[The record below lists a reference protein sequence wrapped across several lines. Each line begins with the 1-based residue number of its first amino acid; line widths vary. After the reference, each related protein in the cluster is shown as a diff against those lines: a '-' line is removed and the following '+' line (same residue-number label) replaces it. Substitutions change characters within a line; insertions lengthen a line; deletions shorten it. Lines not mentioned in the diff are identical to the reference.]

1 MEKFRVRYRERC
13 DVLLMDDIYFL
24 GRGEAVQEEFFHT
37 LNDFFEKGRQVVVAS
52 DLHHANVYLGLF
64 GSAEQKKTA
73 AALLEKNRKRIQ
85 GLVGK
90 AVILKYTPQLRFI
103 IDNANERGNRVLS
116 ILDEIEKTLPPE

>member
-1 MEKFRVRYRERC
+1 MKRE
-13 DVLLMDDIYFL
+13 I
-24 GRGEAVQEEFFHT
+24 GEAIRREISLTAAGLINVNE
-37 LNDFFEKGRQVVVAS
+37 VVVAS